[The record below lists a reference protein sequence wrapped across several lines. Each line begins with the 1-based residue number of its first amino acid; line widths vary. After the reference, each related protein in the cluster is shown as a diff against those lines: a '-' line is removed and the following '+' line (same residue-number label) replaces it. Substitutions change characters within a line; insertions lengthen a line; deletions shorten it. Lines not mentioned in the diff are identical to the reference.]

1 MVFELLN
8 SVISFSRLASNQY
21 LNFGYKFLQ
30 HRLNKFQRGGWI
42 VS

>member
-8 SVISFSRLASNQY
+8 SVISFPRLTSNQY

-30 HRLNKFQRGGWI
+30 NRLIKFQRGGCI